1 MHGCQ
6 KKNLLSLELSGVG
19 TMNVENH
26 NMPENLVH
34 SLQIICRNHAC
45 QSKRGGVVIKNGE
58 KEKKHIANPSF
69 SHKIEGRDRLFFP
82 LATPEMKLPSPP
94 SLASPRTSICFVHA
108 RSKELTHKPWY
119 QKAIEMAT
127 QWKTISKSTEIST
140 TTTNPGLWKAIS
152 KSKEVPNKNRTLWKT
167 ISRSTEIPTTN
178 PNRAK
183 LRKCSSVR
191 VATTFTRV
199 CLCAPISSYNEVFR
213 ADVPP
218 RRSNSYPR
226 SKPFP
231 AVQERVPS
239 ARPSME
245 GRRVIFRGKSL
256 TDDVLMRRF
265 VLEEEAMMQTKRRN
279 QMEVIWRR
287 TMLRR
292 KKLGPSPLSRMV
304 VCTFQRQLISA
315 ICIRCLGGDG
325 ELPARNQRK

>member
-1 MHGCQ
+1 MQ
-6 KKNLLSLELSGVG
+6 DPKN
-19 TMNVENH
+19 
-26 NMPENLVH
+26 
-34 SLQIICRNHAC
+34 
-45 QSKRGGVVIKNGE
+45 
-58 KEKKHIANPSF
+58 
-69 SHKIEGRDRLFFP
+69 SHTR
-82 LATPEMKLPSPP
+82 
-94 SLASPRTSICFVHA
+94 
-108 RSKELTHKPWY
+108 KPWY

-292 KKLGPSPLSRMV
+292 KRLGPSPLSRMV
-304 VCTFQRQLISA
+304 MATIEEF
-315 ICIRCLGGDG
+315 
-325 ELPARNQRK
+325 